1 MKKEKEIPLKN
12 YILLSIILIFTIVI
26 VIYLFM
32 WYSAYENN
40 KLENQMLDECL
51 MVINYNELENY
62 IVENK
67 DAIIYTSSLN
77 NIESRTFENKFKN
90 IISQA

>member
-1 MKKEKEIPLKN
+1 MKKEIPLKN

-40 KLENQMLDECL
+40 KLENQILDECL
-51 MVINYNELENY
+51 MGINYN
-62 IVENK
+62 
-67 DAIIYTSSLN
+67 
-77 NIESRTFENKFKN
+77 
-90 IISQA
+90 

>member
-51 MVINYNELENY
+51 MVINYNE
-62 IVENK
+62 IGRAHV
-67 DAIIYTSSLN
+67 
-77 NIESRTFENKFKN
+77 
-90 IISQA
+90 